1 MIQDGKRE
9 DNIPITVDNLFWAS
23 VKPGPVPGQLP
34 PLCAHYRLCGDK
46 TVPGPR
52 FTVYRITIMHTA
64 TDTAGRQACSQPQHI
79 LEAKIHFFKFQN
91 TKVLLLIS
99 SYVPS
104 LMCL

>member
-9 DNIPITVDNLFWAS
+9 DNIPITVDNLSWAL
-23 VKPGPVPGQLP
+23 VLPGPVPGQLP

-64 TDTAGRQACSQPQHI
+64 TDTAGRPACSQPQLI
-79 LEAKIHFFKFQN
+79 LEDTKFQDA
-91 TKVLLLIS
+91 KV
-99 SYVPS
+99 
-104 LMCL
+104 

>member
-9 DNIPITVDNLFWAS
+9 DNIPITVDNLFWAL
-23 VKPGPVPGQLP
+23 VLPGPGQLP

-64 TDTAGRQACSQPQHI
+64 TDTAGRQACSQQPQHI
-79 LEAKIHFFKFQN
+79 LGDTKLSFKMKKFE
-91 TKVLLLIS
+91 
-99 SYVPS
+99 
-104 LMCL
+104 MEH